1 MDLYPLKDHS
11 NILDIDFSN
20 MKSAEVKKYI
30 TSILNDEDCDHSF
43 IIELLE
49 KDNRKT
55 VHKLSENVRKY
66 VEDKEKEITRVK
78 NMYRFDRKFLA
89 NGYIA
94 GVDEVGRGP
103 LAGPIVAA
111 AVVLDL
117 NCKMNQELIL
127 HINDSKKLSLKIRE
141 ELDSIIKQKA
151 ISYSIAKIDNN
162 EIDNKGIAWGNN
174 EVLKMAYEGLNIEP
188 KFILSDGYAIKN
200 CKYNNEFVV
209 KGDAQSASIACAS
222 IIAKVYR
229 DNLMKEYACIY
240 PQYDFHKNVGYGTK
254 DHIDAIKKY
263 GFSPIHRK
271 SFLKNILN
279 TF

>member
-1 MDLYPLKDHS
+1 MDQYPLKDHD
-11 NILDIDFSN
+11 NILETDFRN

-30 TSILNDEDCDHSF
+30 TSILKDKECDYNF
-43 IIELLE
+43 IIGLLE

-55 VHKLSENVRKY
+55 VQKLSENVRKY
-66 VEDKEKEITRVK
+66 VENKEKEVTRVK
-78 NMYRFDRKFLA
+78 NMYSFDREFLA

-117 NCKMNQELIL
+117 DYKIDQDLIL
-127 HINDSKKLSLKIRE
+127 HINDSKKLSLKVRE

-151 ISYSIAKIDNN
+151 ISYSIVAIDNN

-174 EVLKMAYEGLNIEP
+174 EVLKRAYEGLNIQP
-188 KFILSDGYAIKN
+188 NFILSDGYAIKN

-229 DNLMKEYACIY
+229 DNLMKEYARIY
-240 PQYDFHKNVGYGTK
+240 PQYDFDKNVGYGTK
-254 DHIDAIKKY
+254 NHIEAIKKY

-279 TF
+279 IF

>member
-1 MDLYPLKDHS
+1 MDLYHLKGRD
-11 NILDIDFSN
+11 NILEIDFNN

-30 TSILNDEDCDHSF
+30 TSILNDNDCNYNF

-55 VHKLSENVRKY
+55 VQKLSENVRKY
-66 VEDKEKEITRVK
+66 VENKEKEINRVK
-78 NMYRFDRKFLA
+78 NMYIFDRKFLA
-89 NGYIA
+89 NGYIV

-117 NCKMNQELIL
+117 DCKIDEELIL
-127 HINDSKKLSLKIRE
+127 HINDSKKLSLKMRE

-151 ISYSIAKIDNN
+151 ISYSIAEIDNN

-174 EVLKMAYEGLNIEP
+174 EVLKRAYEGLTVEP
-188 KFILSDGYAIKN
+188 NFILSDGYGIKN
-200 CKYNNEFVV
+200 CKYNNEFVI

-229 DNLMKEYACIY
+229 DNRMKEYASIY
-240 PQYDFHKNVGYGTK
+240 PQYDFDKNVGYGTK
-254 DHIDAIKKY
+254 NHIEAIKKY
-263 GFSPIHRK
+263 GFTPIHRK

-279 TF
+279 VF